1 MKCLTHDMRLC
12 KQSPAGGDMTGHELQ
27 DSRFGR
33 DGVQSPK
40 APFEPSPLPSME
52 ATVVLLAGLPPACT
66 RLQLCK
72 IWLKQIPGN
81 VKWGR
86 RKTEKIQAQ
95 FKTLELT
102 NITHCQ
108 NCNGAHSPICAHPSP
123 KNTWWCCVS
132 CPRKYESERRH
143 REVMLT
149 CFCSHSKWQGQDLCS
164 GSWNSIKH

>member
-1 MKCLTHDMRLC
+1 MKCLTYDMRLC

-40 APFEPSPLPSME
+40 APWEPSPLPSME
-52 ATVVLLAGLPPACT
+52 VTVVLLAGLPPACT

-86 RKTEKIQAQ
+86 RKTDKIQAR

-102 NITHCQ
+102 NITVKIAMVLTLLSVLILPQ
-108 NCNGAHSPICAHPSP
+108 RTLGGAVLVALG
-123 KNTWWCCVS
+123 NTNQ
-132 CPRKYESERRH
+132 KAGTER
-143 REVMLT
+143 
-149 CFCSHSKWQGQDLCS
+149 LC
-164 GSWNSIKH
+164 